1 MGGLLVLDE
10 EEFAAPELTTAER
23 AAARAALA
31 ELRKMVMERTPPFDA
46 IAAPTLASCTCLN
59 GARLTASSA

>member
-46 IAAPTLASCTCLN
+46 IAAPT
-59 GARLTASSA
+59 